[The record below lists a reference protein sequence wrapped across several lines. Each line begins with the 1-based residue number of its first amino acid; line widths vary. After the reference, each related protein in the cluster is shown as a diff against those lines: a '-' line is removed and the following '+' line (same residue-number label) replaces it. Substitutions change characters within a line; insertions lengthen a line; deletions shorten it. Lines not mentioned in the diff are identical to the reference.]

1 MVNTND
7 TQREVLREGY
17 SLDKTNSPLPS
28 LKLCS
33 LILSLSL
40 TCTLRQTFG
49 VERGEEVMATLT
61 FGSVGLHPRT
71 RRHIFF
77 TCTHPFKFSFLS
89 RSLLP
94 FDLFRY
100 SFFCVPLTGRQPPSS
115 WSYCCVMSTRG
126 LSPFRRH
133 QRERMKSGKKI
144 IIGEWREKRTEQKRT
159 EKGSNCVELIDDSR
173 ELRTSA
179 GWWSVEQKRIRDTH
193 STTVVS
199 LLCVC

>member
-40 TCTLRQTFG
+40 TCTLRQTCG

-126 LSPFRRH
+126 LSPFRRD
-133 QRERMKSGKKI
+133 QRERMKPGKKNYNRRV
-144 IIGEWREKRTEQKRT
+144 EREEKRTER
-159 EKGSNCVELIDDSR
+159 GSNCVELIDDSR
-173 ELRTSA
+173 ELRTS
-179 GWWSVEQKRIRDTH
+179 GWWSVEQKRIHT
-193 STTVVS
+193 
-199 LLCVC
+199 LLLL